1 MKLKEL
7 FEAKAERS
15 ILSVMGKQEDQYPGY
30 FYCAGNKLTSLQGA
44 PQVVNDSFYCAH
56 NNLTSLEGAPSAVKG
71 NFSCSNNK
79 LTSLEGA
86 PSVVNGIF
94 YCSFNKL
101 TSLEGAPSVVNGV
114 FSCSNNK
121 LTSLEGA
128 PSVVKGDFSCFYNN
142 LTSLAGIHKI
152 IKEIHGCA
160 DFEKNPIKSS
170 VLGLMRIK
178 GLTKVY
184 LDNKQVED
192 ILNKYLE
199 GDRDIIKCQS
209 ELLDAG
215 LEEYAKL

>member
-1 MKLKEL
+1 MKVKEL
-7 FEAKAERS
+7 FEAKERS
-15 ILSVMGKQEDQYPGY
+15 ILSAMGKQEDPYPRD
-30 FYCAGNKLTSLQGA
+30 FYCS
-44 PQVVNDSFYCAH
+44 
-56 NNLTSLEGAPSAVKG
+56 NNLTSLEGAPSVVNGYFSCAG
-71 NFSCSNNK
+71 NKLTSLAGAPSVVNGGFSCYNNKLTSLEGAPSVVNGDFACSNNK

-94 YCSFNKL
+94 YCS
-101 TSLEGAPSVVNGV
+101 
-114 FSCSNNK
+114 NNN

-128 PSVVKGDFSCFYNN
+128 PSVVKGNFYCYSNN

-152 IKEIHGCA
+152 VKEIHGFA
-160 DFEKNPIKSS
+160 NFYDNPIKSN

-178 GLTKVY
+178 GLTRVI
-184 LDNKQVED
+184 LDNKQVEN
-192 ILNKYLE
+192 ILNKYLT